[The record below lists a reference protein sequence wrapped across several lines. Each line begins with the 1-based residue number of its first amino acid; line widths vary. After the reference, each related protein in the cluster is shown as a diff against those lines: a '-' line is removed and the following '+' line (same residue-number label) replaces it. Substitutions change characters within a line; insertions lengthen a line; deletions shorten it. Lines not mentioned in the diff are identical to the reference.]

1 MNTIEFRF
9 GRNVNGMP
17 MDVFRWEQFRNRAVD
32 TLKGVAAGAQN
43 VTRNQLTQRVEVHT
57 GTGSWEN
64 FEGEIEFEDSAVVTL
79 YSESFFFD
87 PSHPDFHLT
96 LDMLTEFASE
106 LAQEFEQEAVAVVY
120 GKSAL
125 ATQKVGA

>member
-9 GRNVNGMP
+9 GRNVNGVP
-17 MDVFRWEQFRNRAVD
+17 MDSERWASFLTTAGV
-32 TLKGVAAGAQN
+32 TLEGVAAGAQN
-43 VTRNQLTQRVEVHT
+43 VTRDQLTQWVETHIGG
-57 GTGSWEN
+57 GTWVN
-64 FEGEIEFEDSAVVTL
+64 DAGETEYEESAVVTL
-79 YSESFFFD
+79 YSESFLFD